1 MEGRPVIR
9 VLLAD
14 DQEIVRTGMSM
25 ILSAED
31 DIHVVAQAQDGLQ
44 ALEMA
49 ELHRPDVVLMD
60 IRMPR
65 LDGLDAL
72 RHLTR
77 PHAVRR
83 PQVVMVT
90 TFDDEDYLARAVAA
104 GACGFIL
111 KDSGPRL
118 LAEAVRAAAVG
129 DSLVSPSITVR
140 LLKQLRP
147 APHGPE
153 PATKLSPREKQVV
166 VLLAEGMTNAEIAAG
181 LSITVGTVKTH
192 LTNVQ
197 SKLGARNR
205 VEIAAWAWRSGL
217 IGRGA

>member
-25 ILSAED
+25 ILSAEV

-77 PHAVRR
+77 PYAMHR

-90 TFDDEDYLARAVAA
+90 TFDDEDYLARAVEA
-104 GACGFIL
+104 GASGFIL

-140 LLKQLRP
+140 LLKQLRTEP
-147 APHGPE
+147 RGPE

-166 VLLAEGMTNAEIAAG
+166 VLLAEGMTNAEIAAV

-217 IGRGA
+217 TGRGA